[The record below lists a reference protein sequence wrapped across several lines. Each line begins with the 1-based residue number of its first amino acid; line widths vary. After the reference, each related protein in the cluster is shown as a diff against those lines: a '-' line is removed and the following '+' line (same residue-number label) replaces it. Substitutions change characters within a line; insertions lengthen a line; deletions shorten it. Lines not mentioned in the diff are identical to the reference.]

1 MKSEPKKKN
10 RANPFPPHVVG
21 SGEEIKQHWRGRQAV
36 VKAEIKHRSDPFLPF
51 GFPLYLRLMII
62 KWCGVVCV
70 TFKFVCFD
78 GIEGKNLADEVLRKK
93 KEKERGRRRALWNI
107 LGLGGSGMEKERKER
122 EKENSKGTCVKEK
135 KRGKKEKGKK
145 KEMR

>member
-1 MKSEPKKKN
+1 M
-10 RANPFPPHVVG
+10 
-21 SGEEIKQHWRGRQAV
+21 
-36 VKAEIKHRSDPFLPF
+36 KAEIKHRSNPFLPF
-51 GFPLYLRLMII
+51 GFPLYLRLMRI

-93 KEKERGRRRALWNI
+93 KKKKEEEGELCGTFW
-107 LGLGGSGMEKERKER
+107 GLEE
-122 EKENSKGTCVKEK
+122 VVWK
-135 KRGKKEKGKK
+135 KRGKKEKRKRVRVRVWRRKKEGKRKRKK

>member
-1 MKSEPKKKN
+1 M
-10 RANPFPPHVVG
+10 
-21 SGEEIKQHWRGRQAV
+21 
-36 VKAEIKHRSDPFLPF
+36 KAEIKHRSNPFLPF
-51 GFPLYLRLMII
+51 GFPLYLRLMRI

-107 LGLGGSGMEKERKER
+107 LGLGGSGMEKERKEGKK
-122 EKENSKGTCVKEK
+122 EKSKGTCVEEK
-135 KRGKKEKGKK
+135 KRGKKKKK
-145 KEMR
+145 KEGNAVSE